1 MKRFK
6 LLVIIIAVLATA
18 SIVFAQRQSSAAASQ
33 TQQNAAPYYTY
44 WCPMMGGNWTSP
56 MSGYSMPGWMRGNTN
71 MPAPGRYGVMG
82 RGMMYG
88 YGPAVNS
95 PAANNPTTQQ
105 KPQTNKE
112 QKKTPSEQ

>member
-18 SIVFAQRQSSAAASQ
+18 SIVFAQRQSSAAAASNA
-33 TQQNAAPYYTY
+33 QQNAAPYNTY

-56 MSGYSMPGWMRGNTN
+56 MNGYAMPGWMRGNTN
-71 MPAPGRYGVMG
+71 APGRYGVMG
-82 RGMMYG
+82 PGMMYG
-88 YGPAVNS
+88 YGPAANS

-105 KPQTNKE
+105 KPQSYKA
-112 QKKTPSEQ
+112 QQKTPSGN